1 MENVSAEKRLNLINL
16 LSVAAGAEGM
26 VGGQV
31 LDMDGEKRQL
41 NLAELEQVHVNKT
54 GALFALVLNQA
65 LYYAMQLKKNEK
77 H

>member
-1 MENVSAEKRLNLINL
+1 
-16 LSVAAGAEGM
+16 M

-31 LDMDGEKRQL
+31 LDMEGEQRQL

-54 GALFALVLNQA
+54 GALLRFSIEGSRTLQMYQHKTVL
-65 LYYAMQLKKNEK
+65 